1 MKDKIKGAS
10 KAHTVYKLANGTRVP
25 GATTVTGLLNKPYL
39 VKWANNLGLDGIDS
53 SKYVDEAAKA
63 GTLAHALVLEHL
75 TGEKVDLDQFTAQ
88 QIDLAENSILS
99 FFEWEKRHKIEAVW
113 CERPMVSEK
122 MKFGGTIDCLA
133 YVDGELELI
142 DFKTGKAVY
151 EEYFVQTSAYR
162 ELLKENGFDAKRIRI
177 LRIGRDETEGFEE
190 RVVTD
195 STKYFKI
202 FQDLLDIYYLKREL
216 GWK

>member
-39 VKWANNLGLDGIDS
+39 IKWANNLGLDGIDS
-53 SKYVDEAAKA
+53 SKYVDGAAKA

-99 FFEWEKRHKIEAVW
+99 FFEWEKRHKIEAIW

-195 STKYFKI
+195 SGKYFKI
-202 FQDLLDIYYLKREL
+202 FQDLLDIYYTKKEL